1 MCTIGAL
8 PREPTAQVVSS
19 KDGLWLSIAVT
30 LGMALVTGLV
40 QPFAQPQANTLQSFG
55 FASALAC
62 FGHVPQETRN
72 TPLLCPV
79 RPISS
84 CLFDCE
90 TVSFPVRC
98 TVICVADEA

>member
-1 MCTIGAL
+1 
-8 PREPTAQVVSS
+8 VSS

-62 FGHVPQETRN
+62 FGHVPAQETRN

-90 TVSFPVRC
+90 TVSFPVRG
-98 TVICVADEA
+98 TVICVAHEA